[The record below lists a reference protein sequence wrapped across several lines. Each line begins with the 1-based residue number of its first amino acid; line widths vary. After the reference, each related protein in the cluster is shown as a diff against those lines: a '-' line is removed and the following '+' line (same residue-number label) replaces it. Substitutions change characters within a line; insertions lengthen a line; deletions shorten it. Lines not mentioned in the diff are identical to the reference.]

1 MVVLLVPLAIAFFIG
16 LLVLADVVDR
26 RSSSVF
32 LVRSSLRSGLSCE
45 ETEAVVAASL
55 APCLE
60 AAGMGR
66 DQAVEGAP
74 EPAVMEGAPA
84 PGAWVPAPHG
94 HPVCHHRSGLPPW

>member
-45 ETEAVVAASL
+45 DTEAVVAASL
-55 APCLE
+55 APCLK

-66 DQAVEGAP
+66 DEVVPPVLEPPVVED
-74 EPAVMEGAPA
+74 APA
-84 PGAWVPAPHG
+84 PSA
-94 HPVCHHRSGLPPW
+94 